1 MTVPRHICA
10 DAYRLHRLCSYGREC
25 YIVLSVH
32 YIADPKVHTRTFNL
46 QKNTTPPKN
55 LTYVQYLTTLTS
67 TMYLIRNPKEPDS
80 TPQLPKNGKI
90 LISTD
95 SPPPSSTKYE
105 RIIVHAAEVKF
116 INNRYTIP
124 ITVEFG
130 SSESENSV
138 NLPVK
143 HRKCFIA
150 INLLD
155 PSASIAIKDKVITN
169 PQEFPMGT
177 EYTECFDVI
186 TDKKTKFPRFFVHHD
201 IHSTLIVSAMK
212 YSNHNMMSTLQSLRT
227 WVTFNKSDTHLWLT
241 SYQEIIIDSFPI
253 GIDDVA

>member
-1 MTVPRHICA
+1 
-10 DAYRLHRLCSYGREC
+10 
-25 YIVLSVH
+25 
-32 YIADPKVHTRTFNL
+32 
-46 QKNTTPPKN
+46 
-55 LTYVQYLTTLTS
+55 
-67 TMYLIRNPKEPDS
+67 MYLIRNPKEPDS

-95 SPPPSSTKYE
+95 STPPSSTKYE

-201 IHSTLIVSAMK
+201 IHSTLIVYAMK

-227 WVTFNKSDTHLWLT
+227 WVTFNKFDTHLWLT